1 MNRPVVQTSMKRAS
15 FTGFEGNVIAADQ
28 WPGEGLC
35 PILLAPGG
43 GQTRHAWG
51 GTGKRLA
58 QLGYSVT
65 SIDQRGHGESEWP
78 ASGDYSYSAFAKD
91 FVCVAQQ
98 LKSTTGHAPVAI
110 GASLGGI
117 AGLCAQG
124 RVSTALSGLVL
135 VDITP
140 SVKVAGVEKILSFM
154 AANIEEGF
162 ATLEDASDV
171 IAKYLPNR
179 TRPKNLDGL
188 AKNLRLDEDGRY
200 RWHWDPRFLDNRQ
213 SGKHQ
218 REDLQAEMIAA
229 AKSLA
234 IPTLLVRGKSSELVS
249 EDNVAEFRELVPQAE
264 FIDVTDAS
272 HMVAGDRNDRFSD
285 AVEGFVQRNFTKK
298 QIR

>member
-1 MNRPVVQTSMKRAS
+1 MNRPVAQVSMQQAS
-15 FTGFEGNVIAADQ
+15 FSGFEGNAIAADQ

-35 PILLAPGG
+35 PVLLAPGG

-51 GTGKRLA
+51 STGKRLA

-78 ASGDYSYSAFAKD
+78 QSGDYSYSAFAKD

-98 LKSTTGHAPVAI
+98 LKSASGRAPVAI

-140 SVKVAGVEKILSFM
+140 TVKIAGVEKILSFM
-154 AANIEEGF
+154 AANIDEGF
-162 ATLEDASDV
+162 ASLEEASDV

-179 TRPKNLDGL
+179 PRPKNLDGL
-188 AKNLRLDEDGRY
+188 AKNLRHDDDGRY
-200 RWHWDPRFLDNRQ
+200 RWHWDPRFLKNRQ
-213 SGKHQ
+213 SGKTQ
-218 REDLQAEMIAA
+218 RDELRAEMIAA
-229 AKSLA
+229 ARSLT

-249 EDNVAEFRELVPQAE
+249 EDNVREFRELVPQAE

-272 HMVAGDRNDRFSD
+272 HMVAGDRNDRFSE
-285 AVEGFVQRNFTKK
+285 AVEGFVQRNFT
-298 QIR
+298 

>member
-1 MNRPVVQTSMKRAS
+1 MNRPVVHTSMKRAS

-78 ASGDYSYSAFAKD
+78 QSGDYSYSAFAKD

-140 SVKVAGVEKILSFM
+140 SVHHA
-154 AANIEEGF
+154 
-162 ATLEDASDV
+162 
-171 IAKYLPNR
+171 
-179 TRPKNLDGL
+179 
-188 AKNLRLDEDGRY
+188 
-200 RWHWDPRFLDNRQ
+200 
-213 SGKHQ
+213 
-218 REDLQAEMIAA
+218 
-229 AKSLA
+229 
-234 IPTLLVRGKSSELVS
+234 
-249 EDNVAEFRELVPQAE
+249 
-264 FIDVTDAS
+264 
-272 HMVAGDRNDRFSD
+272 
-285 AVEGFVQRNFTKK
+285 
-298 QIR
+298 

>member
-1 MNRPVVQTSMKRAS
+1 MTGPDAQTSMQQVS

-28 WPGEGLC
+28 WPGAEQC
-35 PILLAPGG
+35 PVLLAPGG

-58 QLGYSVT
+58 QLGFHVT

-78 ASGDYSYSAFAKD
+78 PSGDYSYSAFAKD

-98 LKSTTGHAPVAI
+98 LKSATGHAPVAI

-124 RVSTALSGLVL
+124 RVSSALSGLVL

-140 SVKVAGVEKILSFM
+140 TVKLAGVEKILKFM

-162 ATLEDASDV
+162 ATLEEASDV
-171 IAKYLPNR
+171 IARYLPNR
-179 TRPKNLDGL
+179 TRPKNLNGL

-200 RWHWDPRFLDNRQ
+200 RWHWDPRFLECRQ
-213 SGKHQ
+213 PGESQ
-218 REDLQAEMIAA
+218 RDDLQGEMIAA
-229 AKSLA
+229 AKSLT

-249 EDNVAEFRELVPQAE
+249 EDNVREFCDLVPQAE
-264 FIDVTDAS
+264 FIDVSDAS
-272 HMVAGDRNDRFSD
+272 HMVAGVRNDRFSD
-285 AVEGFVQRNFTKK
+285 AVEGFVQRNFTN
-298 QIR
+298 

>member
-1 MNRPVVQTSMKRAS
+1 MNRPVAQVSMQQAS
-15 FTGFEGNVIAADQ
+15 FTGFEGNVITADQ

-35 PILLAPGG
+35 PVLLAPGG

-51 GTGKRLA
+51 STGKRLA

-65 SIDQRGHGESEWP
+65 SIDQRGHGGSEWP
-78 ASGDYSYSAFAKD
+78 QSGDYSYSAFAKD

-124 RVSTALSGLVL
+124 RNPFALSGLVL

-140 SVKVAGVEKILSFM
+140 TVKIAGVAKILSFM

-162 ATLEDASDV
+162 ATLEEASDV
-171 IAKYLPNR
+171 IAKFLPNR
-179 TRPKNLDGL
+179 TRPKNLNGL

-200 RWHWDPRFLDNRQ
+200 RWHWDPRFLKNRQ
-213 SGKHQ
+213 SGKTQ
-218 REDLQAEMIAA
+218 RDELRAEMIAA
-229 AKSLA
+229 AKSLT

-249 EDNVAEFRELVPQAE
+249 EDNVREFRELVPQAE

-285 AVEGFVQRNFTKK
+285 AVEGFVQRNFTKN
-298 QIR
+298 QIW

>member
-1 MNRPVVQTSMKRAS
+1 MNSPVAHTSMQHAS
-15 FTGFEGNVIAADQ
+15 FSGFEGNVIAADQ

-51 GTGKRLA
+51 STGKRLA

-98 LKSTTGHAPVAI
+98 LKSTTGQAPVAI

-140 SVKVAGVEKILSFM
+140 SVKVVGVEKILRFM

-171 IAKYLPNR
+171 IARYLPNR

-200 RWHWDPRFLDNRQ
+200 RWHWDPRFLECRQ
-213 SGKHQ
+213 PGKTQ
-218 REDLQAEMIAA
+218 RDDLQDEMIVA

-249 EDNVAEFRELVPQAE
+249 EDNVREFRELVPQAE

-285 AVEGFVQRNFTKK
+285 AVEGFVQRNFTKN